1 MRKQHGRSIAAV
13 LMALTMAVGLAA
25 CGNEGGGEGGGDAA
39 ELTPQEVLQ
48 KSQETLNAVKSVHY
62 DMDLGF
68 QMSADGQT
76 IDVKTTSAVDYTSEP
91 VSMKMEVSA
100 DVGGQTQDT
109 TMYLVEEDGSAV
121 MYMNANGQWINQE
134 VADLSEY
141 DATASMDLY
150 FSSSENFT
158 ANGTETINGV
168 EANRYDGV
176 IVKED
181 MAAVLDASGMDDMLA
196 QMNMSSDD
204 IDVTNLGDL
213 SISIWID
220 PTTYYPVKYEMDMTS
235 FMQALM
241 TQVYGD
247 QLQGLEIKGVVV
259 SMTMSQFDEVSPVE
273 LPAEATA

>member
-1 MRKQHGRSIAAV
+1 MKKQNGRSIAAV
-13 LMALTMAVGLAA
+13 LLALTMAMGLAA
-25 CGNEGGGEGGGDAA
+25 CGNEGGGDAPDA
-39 ELTPQEVLQ
+39 DLTPAEVLQ
-48 KSQETLNAVKSVHY
+48 KSQETMNAVKSVHY

-68 QMSADGQT
+68 QMAADGQT

-91 VSMKMEVSA
+91 VSMKMDVKA

-109 TMYLVEEDGSAV
+109 TMYLVEEEGKAV
-121 MYMNANGQWINQE
+121 MYMNSAGQWMNQE

-150 FSSSENFT
+150 FSSSENFE

-181 MAAVLDASGMDDMLA
+181 MAKVLDASGMDDMLA

-204 IDVTNLGDL
+204 IDLTNLGDL
-213 SISIWID
+213 TISIWID
-220 PTTYYPVKYEMDMTS
+220 PTTYYPVQYEMDMTA
-235 FMQALM
+235 FMNALM
-241 TQVYGD
+241 TQVYDD
-247 QLQGLEIKGVVV
+247 QLQGLEIKGVIV
-259 SMTMSQFDEVSPVE
+259 SMTLSQFDEVSPVE
-273 LPAEATA
+273 LPAEAKA

>member
-1 MRKQHGRSIAAV
+1 MKRQNGRSIAAV
-13 LMALTMAVGLAA
+13 LLALTMAVGLAA
-25 CGNEGGGEGGGDAA
+25 CGTEGGGDAA
-39 ELTPQEVLQ
+39 DLTPAEVLQ
-48 KSQETLNAVKSVHY
+48 KSQEVLDAVKSVHY

-68 QMSADGQT
+68 QMAADGQT

-91 VSMKMEVSA
+91 VSMKMEVKA

-109 TMYLVEEDGSAV
+109 TMYLVEEDGKAV
-121 MYMNANGQWINQE
+121 MYMNTDGQWVNQE
-134 VADLSEY
+134 VADLSQY

-150 FSSSENFT
+150 FSSSENFE
-158 ANGTETINGV
+158 ANGTETVNGV

-181 MAAVLDASGMDDMLA
+181 MAEVLDASGMDDMLA

-213 SISIWID
+213 PISIWID
-220 PTTYYPVKYEMDMTS
+220 PATYYPVKYEMDMTS

-247 QLQGLEIKGVVV
+247 QLQGLEIKDVIVG
-259 SMTMSQFDEVSPVE
+259 MTMSQFDEVTPVE

>member
-1 MRKQHGRSIAAV
+1 MKRQHGRSIAAILLA
-13 LMALTMAVGLAA
+13 LMMAVGLAA
-25 CGNEGGGEGGGDAA
+25 CGTEGGSDADAA
-39 ELTPQEVLQ
+39 DLTPAEVLQ
-48 KSQETLNAVKSVHY
+48 KSQETLDAVKSVHY
-62 DMDLGF
+62 DMDLSF
-68 QMSADGQT
+68 QMAAEGQT
-76 IDVKTTSAVDYTSEP
+76 IDVKTTSSVDYTSEP
-91 VSMKMEVSA
+91 VSMKMDVKA

-109 TMYLVEEDGSAV
+109 TMYLVDEDGKAV
-121 MYMNANGQWINQE
+121 MYMNSDGQWINQE
-134 VADLSEY
+134 VADLSQY

-150 FSSSENFT
+150 FSSSENFQ

-181 MAAVLDASGMDDMLA
+181 MAEVLEASGMDDMLT

-213 SISIWID
+213 TISIWID
-220 PTTYYPVKYEMDMTS
+220 PATYYPVKYEMDMTA

-247 QLQGLEIKGVVV
+247 QLQGLEIKDVIVA
-259 SMTMSQFDEVSPVE
+259 MTMSQFDEVSPVE
-273 LPAEATA
+273 LPAEAKA